1 MDTATN
7 STAAAVG
14 NLSSLVERIRAGDSS
29 AEAELYNAYHRG
41 VFLIATVRTRD
52 REAARDL
59 AQEVF
64 IAVLKAVREG
74 QLRESDKLPAFIQ
87 GTARNIINNFLR
99 SRTRRAECDI
109 EDVEIRGGNLV
120 EELELAERQRLMQRE
135 IESFSG
141 ADQQILVW
149 SLVDGVSLVDIAA
162 RLNMSHEAVRARKSR
177 MVKKITRKFAG
188 LSQKVSP

>member
-1 MDTATN
+1 M
-7 STAAAVG
+7 
-14 NLSSLVERIRAGDSS
+14 
-29 AEAELYNAYHRG
+29 AEPTSFGRLLRQYR
-41 VFLIATVRTRD
+41 RTRD
-52 REAARDL
+52 L
-59 AQEVF
+59 TQEVF

-74 QLRESDKLPAFIQ
+74 QLRESDKLAAFIQ

-99 SRTRRAECDI
+99 TRARRAECDL
-109 EDVEIRGGNLV
+109 EDVEVRGGAMV
-120 EELELAERQRLMQRE
+120 EELELAESQRLMRRE

>member
-1 MDTATN
+1 MDTAAN

-99 SRTRRAECDI
+99 ARARRAECDI
-109 EDVEIRGGNLV
+109 EDVEVQGGDLV

-149 SLVDGVSLVDIAA
+149 SLVDGVSLVEIAA

>member
-7 STAAAVG
+7 PTSAAAG
-14 NLSSLVERIRAGDSS
+14 NFSSLLERIQAGDSS
-29 AEAELYNAYHRG
+29 AETELYNTYHRG
-41 VFLIATVRTRD
+41 VLLIATVRTRD

-64 IAVLKAVREG
+64 VAVLKTVREG
-74 QLRESDKLPAFIQ
+74 QLREPDKLPAFIQ

>member
-7 STAAAVG
+7 STSAAVG
-14 NLSSLVERIRAGDSS
+14 NLSSLVERVRAGDSS

-99 SRTRRAECDI
+99 ARARRAECDI
-109 EDVEIRGGNLV
+109 EDVEVQGGDLV

>member
-1 MDTATN
+1 MDTAAN

-41 VFLIATVRTRD
+41 VFLMLLFGLVIAKP
-52 REAARDL
+52 L
-59 AQEVF
+59 ATWPRVF

-99 SRTRRAECDI
+99 ARARRAS
-109 EDVEIRGGNLV
+109 
-120 EELELAERQRLMQRE
+120 A
-135 IESFSG
+135 
-141 ADQQILVW
+141 IL
-149 SLVDGVSLVDIAA
+149 
-162 RLNMSHEAVRARKSR
+162 RR
-177 MVKKITRKFAG
+177 
-188 LSQKVSP
+188 

>member
-99 SRTRRAECDI
+99 ARARRAECDI
-109 EDVEIRGGNLV
+109 EDVEVQGGDLV